1 MDVERPGCTILSV
14 IEGLHQFGVGA
25 GHVGVDGIKVKKFK
39 LTTFSVRMLLINRW
53 FDPSLSKR
61 DLGYEPIVE
70 PEEAWRRTVTWFKK
84 EWMPKHGPQPEFQS
98 F

>member
-1 MDVERPGCTILSV
+1 MESI
-14 IEGLHQFGVGA
+14 GA
-25 GHVGVDGIKVKKFK
+25 LLGKKFK
-39 LTTFSVRMLLINRW
+39 LTTFSMRMLLINRW

-70 PEEAWRRTVTWFKK
+70 PEEAWRRTVTWFK
-84 EWMPKHGPQPEFQS
+84 EEDAHGPQPEFQS